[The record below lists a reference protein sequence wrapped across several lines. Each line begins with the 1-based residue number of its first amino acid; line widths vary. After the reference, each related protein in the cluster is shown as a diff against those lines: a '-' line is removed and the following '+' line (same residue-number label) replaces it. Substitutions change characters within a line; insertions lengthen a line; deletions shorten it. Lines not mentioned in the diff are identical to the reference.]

1 MEAGDT
7 EVDLNLVWAQQAKG
21 GWKRGRYYRLHG
33 IIDKARIGAMA
44 KPAPVCVDKVT
55 KKEMFT
61 QDQVQ
66 EMIGQATQQL
76 NEAWEKRFQSLEQRM
91 QGTVSSKAPQVR
103 THDRDQN

>member
-7 EVDLNLVWAQQAKG
+7 EVDLNLVWAQQAAG
-21 GWKRGRYYRLHG
+21 GRKRGSYYRLQG

-44 KPAPVCVDKVT
+44 KSTPSCVDEVT

-66 EMIGQATQQL
+66 VMISQATQQL

-91 QGTVSSKAPQVR
+91 QGTVSSEAPQVD
-103 THDRDQN
+103 T

>member
-7 EVDLNLVWAQQAKG
+7 EVDLHLVWAQQTVG
-21 GWKRGRYYRLHG
+21 GRKRGRYYRLQG

-44 KPAPVCVDKVT
+44 KSAPSCIDKVT

-61 QDQVQ
+61 QNQVQ
-66 EMIGQATQQL
+66 EMISQATQQL

-91 QGTVSSKAPQVR
+91 QGMVPSEAPQVC
-103 THDRDQN
+103 T